1 MGVTQTDGRGN
12 TTTYAYNAR
21 NKLIRKVD
29 PNGAGSP
36 AKTES
41 YTYDLYG
48 NMLNKLDRNGITTSC
63 AYDIHGRMLSEQA
76 GNETISYTYDHN
88 GNQLTTSDSTGVTAR
103 SYDELNRVRTKSL
116 STLGTSVFYY
126 DIIDAQ
132 MGVED
137 GEYAEKTVDPRGNVT
152 VKVYDRAGM
161 LVRVKDSEAAGS
173 TVYDYD
179 CAGRKT
185 SVNYPGGARETYT
198 YLDNNLLDTLKNY
211 STGGAIPD
219 DSYSYTYDAAGN
231 QLSKSEIVGSVNK
244 GITQFAYDELNRLSR
259 VTEPNGKQ
267 TAYTYD
273 GAGNRLTETVTE
285 NETAKLIS
293 YSYNEQNRLTQSE
306 SDKNNT
312 KETTVYKYD
321 NNGNLL
327 YKSMEITKKIDPYNP
342 PTTHFGMFIPG
353 QGKTEYAPQE
363 VIDSVGYYSYDA
375 FNRLIKETSGNGT
388 IESRYNGEGLRVQT
402 TSNGVVKRY
411 VYESDKVVLEVDDRG
426 RQTARN
432 VYGSSLISRRMG
444 VQQAYYFY
452 NGHGDVTRLIDSG
465 GIELASYYYD
475 AWGTVLGEDE
485 DEGIDNPYRYAG
497 YVYDKETKL
506 YYLNARYY
514 DPQTARFLSE
524 DTYSGD
530 PNDPLS
536 LNMYT
541 YVSNNPV
548 IYNDPTGHTGVT
560 ININGKTIQGVNTTG
575 KTEVG
580 LRDISEAMGGQ
591 VNWDGKH
598 TATVSINGKTLS
610 YDTTGTNKVMVN
622 LRDFV
627 DYVSPGEKNISYK
640 SNKNGTATVNISEKN
655 NFEKV
660 ISLIVDYQTPAL
672 PVRINFSM
680 SNSSSSAGSGKTTEV
695 PQNTPSAGP
704 GQTKDSN
711 ELQKKIDNFVDIAKS
726 QVGKGE
732 GDKDKAS
739 YVSTTSPWCAG
750 FVKWV
755 ANQAEIKMINSDWVW
770 DYVKY
775 YGNSGKS
782 GESQYTKQSNNYYPL
797 TSGYK
802 PCAGD
807 LIIFRTPGK
816 GHIGIVVAYDEKNN
830 RVYTVEGNSGNRVQ
844 GHYYSMDNSYV
855 TGFCKVGGTRIG
867 TPVPGSTPGMGES
880 KR

>member
-1 MGVTQTDGRGN
+1 M
-12 TTTYAYNAR
+12 
-21 NKLIRKVD
+21 
-29 PNGAGSP
+29 
-36 AKTES
+36 
-41 YTYDLYG
+41 
-48 NMLNKLDRNGITTSC
+48 
-63 AYDIHGRMLSEQA
+63 
-76 GNETISYTYDHN
+76 
-88 GNQLTTSDSTGVTAR
+88 
-103 SYDELNRVRTKSL
+103 
-116 STLGTSVFYY
+116 
-126 DIIDAQ
+126 
-132 MGVED
+132 
-137 GEYAEKTVDPRGNVT
+137 
-152 VKVYDRAGM
+152 
-161 LVRVKDSEAAGS
+161 KDSEAAGS

-179 CAGRKT
+179 CAGRKM
-185 SVNYPGGARETYT
+185 SVNYPSGAREIYT

-244 GITQFAYDELNRLSR
+244 GVTQFAYDELNRLSR

-285 NETAKLIS
+285 NEAAKLIS
-293 YSYNEQNRLTQSE
+293 YSYNEQNRLTHSE

-388 IESRYNGEGLRVQT
+388 IESKYNGEGLRVQT

-444 VQQAYYFY
+444 AQQAYYFY

-524 DTYSGD
+524 DTYRGD

-536 LNMYT
+536 LNLYT
-541 YVSNNPV
+541 YVSNNP
-548 IYNDPTGHTGVT
+548 IKYIDPTGHWEQDDEEFSFNTQTKLIALTQAYYDAKTGVERGLIHEEAKKLRAEHCKERSKKNKSALSDKLNEIYETQDYYIESTWDQTLKDSNIVVTKKQNTKNNTMDFNFLAYT
-560 ININGKTIQGVNTTG
+560 IDVKIDFFNVDYKGDKKYYGGNQYWFRDWLGNDIKHQSGCGPVAAANIIAYYMLKGKLNTHISSY
-575 KTEVG
+575 G
-580 LRDISEAMGGQ
+580 LSGSPIVLGGQ
-591 VNWDGKH
+591 FIDLMNLMYDSYVTQSTAPGLGVWYMDDFVSGVEKYMKQQGGIPNTSQINDFSTNGSDAADFILKGLLDNNPVTLLLWKNSFTNTYPGYTQNYSNHFMTITGIHYDVESGK
-598 TATVSINGKTLS
+598 
-610 YDTTGTNKVMVN
+610 YDVGMSTWGEYQT
-622 LRDFV
+622 LRDF
-627 DYVSPGEKNISYK
+627 GAI
-640 SNKNGTATVNISEKN
+640 
-655 NFEKV
+655 
-660 ISLIVDYQTPAL
+660 
-672 PVRINFSM
+672 
-680 SNSSSSAGSGKTTEV
+680 
-695 PQNTPSAGP
+695 
-704 GQTKDSN
+704 
-711 ELQKKIDNFVDIAKS
+711 
-726 QVGKGE
+726 
-732 GDKDKAS
+732 
-739 YVSTTSPWCAG
+739 W
-750 FVKWV
+750 
-755 ANQAEIKMINSDWVW
+755 
-770 DYVKY
+770 
-775 YGNSGKS
+775 
-782 GESQYTKQSNNYYPL
+782 
-797 TSGYK
+797 
-802 PCAGD
+802 
-807 LIIFRTPGK
+807 
-816 GHIGIVVAYDEKNN
+816 DEK
-830 RVYTVEGNSGNRVQ
+830 GL
-844 GHYYSMDNSYV
+844 GHNA
-855 TGFCKVGGTRIG
+855 FLAFFN
-867 TPVPGSTPGMGES
+867 PVSQ
-880 KR
+880 K